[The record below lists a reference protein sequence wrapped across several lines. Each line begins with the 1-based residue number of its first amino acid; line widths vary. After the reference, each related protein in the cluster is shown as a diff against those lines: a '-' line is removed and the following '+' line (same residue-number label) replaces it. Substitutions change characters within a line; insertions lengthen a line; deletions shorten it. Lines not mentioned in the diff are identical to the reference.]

1 MKIAIIGTGIAGNVA
16 AYELRKEH
24 DITVYEAGPYIG
36 GHTNTVD
43 IQEGSRKLAVDTG
56 FIVFND
62 RTYPNFIRLLEELGQ
77 DSQPSEMSFSVQADN
92 GGLEYCGTSLNA
104 MFAQRRNLLRPRFY
118 RMISDI
124 LRFNRTTLPSVDHL
138 DDSETLGKYLFQND
152 YSREFIDHYLIP
164 MAAAIWSAE
173 PSSVLDM
180 PVQFL
185 ARFFANH
192 GLLQTKDRPQ
202 WQVIKGGSREYVS
215 KLVAGHKD
223 RIRLNSPVKAL
234 RRIDDRV
241 ELTTEA
247 GGKEYFDYVFVAC
260 HSDQALSLLDDASP
274 DERSVLG
281 DIAYQ
286 ANEAILHT
294 DASLMPRRRRA
305 WAAWNYHFPK
315 DQSRHVAVT
324 YNMNILQGLKT
335 KRQYLVT
342 LNDDQS
348 IDPSRII
355 RRVQYEH
362 PIYSRESVG
371 AQRRQAD
378 INCDRTFFCGAYW
391 KNGFHEDGVVSAL
404 NALGHFEER
413 LSDGELHLR
422 RAS

>member
-16 AYELRKEH
+16 AYQLRKEH
-24 DITVYEAGPYIG
+24 DITVYEAGPYVG

-62 RTYPNFIRLLEELGQ
+62 RTYPNFIRLLDELGQ

-138 DDSETLGKYLFQND
+138 DDSETLGRYLFENN
-152 YSREFIDHYLIP
+152 YSREFIDHYLVP

-173 PSSVLDM
+173 PLSVLDM

-192 GLLQTKDRPQ
+192 GLLQTKDRPK

-234 RRIDDRV
+234 RRIGDRV
-241 ELTTEA
+241 ELITEA

-260 HSDQALSLLDDASP
+260 HSNQALSLLEDASP

-305 WAAWNYHFPK
+305 WAAWNCHFPK
-315 DQSRHVAVT
+315 DQSGHVAVT

-335 KRQYLVT
+335 RQQYLVT

-355 RRVQYEH
+355 RRVQYDH
-362 PIYSRESVG
+362 PIFSRESVA

-413 LSDGELHLR
+413 LSDGKLHLR